1 MQDLFLWEENELKR
15 KDIAVRVFA
24 SIMAAVMS
32 LTTESG
38 TFCMTAFAAE
48 DDKESTA
55 DEMAAEPNANVAECP
70 CGSEEAT
77 VTDVVEA
84 ETLSENQT
92 EVQADEALART
103 DSLEIPVETADTDF
117 NPVEVIDT
125 PEGVAV
131 FAETSAESDT
141 GTATD
146 VADTTATTVTTD
158 NEDGTKTTVTT
169 TTETEYTPGT
179 SVTTEINEGDS
190 DYHRLEDENGVPVL
204 DENGNEQWSYEKKET
219 TGDSTKTTTTT
230 QTTVTKETTETHKD
244 LTNADNYSDK
254 TVYTVG
260 ADGSKEKAQDDEAGK
275 VKDFLT
281 SLNVT
286 SDFVIYA
293 NTLSGTCGHEDG
305 NIAVGEL
312 DKSTTVMNKEQYG
325 PDEINKDYALDG
337 YTYIG
342 KTGDGAEVTTS
353 SNQTEGSER
362 STLVTGDGS
371 DVTVNVTEESGTANH
386 FDRVNLGTDSFDET
400 GELKP
405 DAIKDVVSD
414 HPELEDLGS
423 VIKIGDNLNEIAG
436 TGEAITSV
444 YEEADDRT
452 TDEDT
457 AAIKATAAL
466 LDETDESGEKILGS
480 GDIISLTVGINTL
493 TSGENDNDY
502 NNGKYLTQ
510 LINRNT
516 NGVDIVI
523 NILIG
528 DGADEGA
535 SVTIN
540 KIMNDIDDYDSR
552 AAYLVWNFGDYQGT
566 INING
571 TFSGVIV
578 APKALVKLSEIQSGR
593 AVADD
598 VSHMAEVH
606 MAVRGSYET
615 STVTSVETLSDEVS
629 SFDEI
634 KTGEGTVVYLYR
646 GKKADTL
653 EIPDSKNEPEDKTSP
668 SGTESTDKGIVEE
681 TLETTDDNAIMT
693 EPDEPV
699 LPDNAANQDVTEV
712 NVVNTVTVPDR
723 NVSTGDE
730 SDLVMYGS
738 VAVTGAIGL
747 FMWLIMFLKRKKH

>member
-1 MQDLFLWEENELKR
+1 MKR
-15 KDIAVRVFA
+15 KDVSIKIMSA
-24 SIMAAVMS
+24 IMAAAVS
-32 LTTESG
+32 LSSASVVFSTPVFADEQEAAAETVGSEATIDAVKGAEENAPETKTDETPSEDCEAGIETEALPVSQSEGTVPCEETVADQEPVTDTISG
-38 TFCMTAFAAE
+38 TETVE
-48 DDKESTA
+48 DQDQ
-55 DEMAAEPNANVAECP
+55 N
-70 CGSEEAT
+70 
-77 VTDVVEA
+77 
-84 ETLSENQT
+84 
-92 EVQADEALART
+92 
-103 DSLEIPVETADTDF
+103 
-117 NPVEVIDT
+117 
-125 PEGVAV
+125 
-131 FAETSAESDT
+131 
-141 GTATD
+141 
-146 VADTTATTVTTD
+146 ATTVITD

-169 TTETEYTPGT
+169 TTETEYTPGI

-190 DYHRLEDENGVPVL
+190 DYHRLEDENGDPAL

-230 QTTVTKETTETHKD
+230 QTTVTKETAETHKD

-634 KTGEGTVVYLYR
+634 KTGEGTVEYFYR
-646 GKKADTL
+646 GKKADTP

-668 SGTESTDKGIVEE
+668 AGTESTDKGTVEE
-681 TLETTDDNAIMT
+681 TQAGTSDNNAIRT

-699 LPDNAANQDVTEV
+699 LPDNAVDKDVTEV